1 MIQPL
6 AEEEEG
12 KYIRS
17 RLPNKRK
24 GEMFGIADQLLGASH
39 IRVASADGV
48 SRLARIP
55 GKLRRRMWIREGDL
69 VIVKPWDFQP
79 AKADIVYRYLRTEAT
94 YLSRKGVIPESV
106 DIF

>member
-1 MIQPL
+1 MVHPL
-6 AEEEEG
+6 PEKKEG
-12 KYIRS
+12 EYIRS

-39 IRVASADGV
+39 IRAASADGV

-55 GKLRRRMWIREGDL
+55 GKLRKRMWIREGDL

-79 AKADIVYRYLRTEAT
+79 AKADTRSALILHDAT
-94 YLSRKGVIPESV
+94 PARS
-106 DIF
+106 